1 MNWLV
6 ALLAFAGIFAVLST
20 VTTIVTEGVH
30 KLIAARSGGLQ
41 RMLRSLHHTMSLD
54 KTDAASE
61 LRVDHLRSDT
71 SGKASKK
78 FAAEMS
84 SIPTKRDT
92 FLERLAARTW
102 VLKRLGRRF
111 DSLSKL
117 QFVEQLAQ
125 TEFGRELA
133 TADRPTI
140 ERKIAL
146 LSYQFD
152 RMGEAQ
158 SAVFRMRAKMVSSL
172 AAFVF
177 VVLANINA
185 VEIYRHLASNEEAMA
200 ETLQFLNVR
209 SSDGTGDEAITQR
222 IDDLQQTLYRLESL
236 PADPTGNSQ
245 QANADLI
252 AGLRTEAGGLRQ
264 SLAQVDTQL
273 SALSTAGLPM
283 GQAYFPYC
291 GDTNLFSGL
300 SGLFAGGA
308 GDEAASASETV
319 VTDSKCAAQADKRVA
334 ERVFLTSEGWVWL
347 FSMIASAGLLG
358 LGAPFW
364 FNVFRT
370 AAEMTGKVSVSSK
383 ASNEAQKATVVDHTR
398 VAKTSIARP
407 GKEPDL
413 DTQVD
418 VFLIN
423 SGRLSSTRLGEQIDQ
438 DAGSP
443 LGGAT
448 RGAAFIRDP
457 SRSSQRR
464 I

>member
-20 VTTIVTEGVH
+20 VTTIVTEGAH
-30 KLIAARSGGLQ
+30 KVLAARSGGLQ

-54 KTDAASE
+54 KAGSNAE
-61 LRVDHLRSDT
+61 LLVDHRRSDT
-71 SGKASKK
+71 SGKQSKR
-78 FAAEMS
+78 FAEEMS

-92 FLERLAARTW
+92 FLERVAARTW
-102 VLKRLGRRF
+102 ILNRLGRRF

-133 TADRPTI
+133 NADRPTI

-158 SAVFRMRAKMVSSL
+158 TAVFRMRAKLISSL
-172 AAFVF
+172 AAFIF

-209 SSDGTGDEAITQR
+209 PTGADDDEAITER
-222 IDDLQQTLYRLESL
+222 IADLQQTLNRLEAL
-236 PADPTGNSQ
+236 PEQPSAAAAEQ
-245 QANADLI
+245 NAELI
-252 AGLRTEAGGLRQ
+252 ASLRTEATGLRQ

-273 SALSTAGLPM
+273 VALTNSGLPM
-283 GQAYFPYC
+283 GHNYFPYC
-291 GDTNLFSGL
+291 GDSNLL
-300 SGLFAGGA
+300 SGASSLFGMGTSAAGGA
-308 GDEAASASETV
+308 NVAPASV
-319 VTDSKCAAQADKRVA
+319 DPKCAAQADKRVA
-334 ERVFLTSEGWVWL
+334 ERIFLSSEGYVWL

-364 FNVFRT
+364 FNVFTT
-370 AAEMTGKVSVSSK
+370 AAQMTGRASVSKKSGDDKLK
-383 ASNEAQKATVVDHTR
+383 AVVIDHTR
-398 VAKTSIARP
+398 IAKTSIARP

-423 SGRLSSTRLGEQIDQ
+423 SGKLSATRLGEQIDQ
-438 DAGSP
+438 DAGM
-443 LGGAT
+443 GASSAS
-448 RGAAFIRDP
+448 RGAMYMRT
-457 SRSSQRR
+457 SNRTLRHT
-464 I
+464 

>member
-54 KTDAASE
+54 KVSPNAE
-61 LRVDHLRSDT
+61 LAVDHRRTET
-71 SGKASKK
+71 SGKESRR
-78 FAAEMS
+78 FAEEMS

-92 FLERLAARTW
+92 FLERVAAKTW
-102 VLKRLGRRF
+102 ILKRLGRRF

-133 TADRPTI
+133 NADRPTI

-158 SAVFRMRAKMVSSL
+158 TAVFRMRAKLISSL

-185 VEIYRHLASNEEAMA
+185 IEIYRHLASNEDAMA
-200 ETLQFLNVR
+200 ETLQFLNIGP
-209 SSDGTGDEAITQR
+209 SSASDDEAITER
-222 IDDLQQTLYRLESL
+222 IADLQQTLNRLEAL
-236 PADPTGNSQ
+236 PEQPSA
-245 QANADLI
+245 AAAEENADLI
-252 AGLRTEAGGLRQ
+252 AELRTEATGLRM

-273 SALSTAGLPM
+273 VALTNSGLPM
-283 GQAYFPYC
+283 GKNYFPYC
-291 GDTNLFSGL
+291 GDSNLL
-300 SGLFAGGA
+300 SGVTSLFGMSS
-308 GDEAASASETV
+308 SAEPETTAESV
-319 VTDSKCAAQADKRVA
+319 IVDPKCTAQADKRVA
-334 ERVFLTSEGWVWL
+334 ERIFLSSEGYVWL

-364 FNVFRT
+364 FNVFTT
-370 AAEMTGKVSVSSK
+370 AAQMTGRASVSKKDDDKPK
-383 ASNEAQKATVVDHTR
+383 AVVVDHTR

-423 SGRLSSTRLGEQIDQ
+423 SGKLGSTRLGEQIDQ
-438 DAGSP
+438 DAGVT
-443 LGGAT
+443 GGQSAA
-448 RGAAFIRDP
+448 RGAMYMRT
-457 SRSSQRR
+457 SNRSPRTS
-464 I
+464 

>member
-20 VTTIVTEGVH
+20 VTTIVTEGIH

-54 KTDAASE
+54 QADAASD
-61 LRVDHLRSDT
+61 LRVDHRRADT
-71 SGKASKK
+71 SGKASKA

-102 VLKRLGRRF
+102 ILKRLGRRF
-111 DSLSKL
+111 DSLTKL

-133 TADRPTI
+133 TADRPAI

-146 LSYQFD
+146 MSYQFD

-158 SAVFRMRAKMVSSL
+158 TAVFRMRAKMLSSL
-172 AAFVF
+172 AAFAF
-177 VVLANINA
+177 VVLANVNA
-185 VEIYRHLASNEEAMA
+185 LEIYRHLASNEEAMS
-200 ETLQFLNVR
+200 ETLQFLNVQ
-209 SSDGTGDEAITQR
+209 SSDGSSEQAITQR
-222 IDDLQQTLYRLESL
+222 ISDLQQTLNRLEAL
-236 PADPTGNSQ
+236 PVDSTGASVQ
-245 QANADLI
+245 QNAELI
-252 AGLRTEAGGLRQ
+252 AGLREEASGLRQ
-264 SLAQVDTQL
+264 SLEQVDTQL
-273 SALSTAGLPM
+273 SALTVSGLPM
-283 GQAYFPYC
+283 GQSYFPYC

-300 SGLFAGGA
+300 AGMIGA
-308 GDEAASASETV
+308 GTGDDDAGAGTVV
-319 VTDSKCAAQADKRVA
+319 VTDAKCAAQANKSVA
-334 ERVFLTSEGWVWL
+334 QRVFLSSEGYVWL
-347 FSMIASAGLLG
+347 FCMIASAGLLG

-370 AAEMTGKVSVSSK
+370 AAQMTGKVAVSNK
-383 ASNEAQKATVVDHTR
+383 ASSESERQAVVDHTR

-423 SGRLSSTRLGEQIDQ
+423 SGRLSSTRLGEEIDQ
-438 DAGSP
+438 DAHPGSS
-443 LGGAT
+443 GA
-448 RGAAFIRDP
+448 RGAAFIRDA
-457 SRSSQRR
+457 SRPIRR
-464 I
+464 GT